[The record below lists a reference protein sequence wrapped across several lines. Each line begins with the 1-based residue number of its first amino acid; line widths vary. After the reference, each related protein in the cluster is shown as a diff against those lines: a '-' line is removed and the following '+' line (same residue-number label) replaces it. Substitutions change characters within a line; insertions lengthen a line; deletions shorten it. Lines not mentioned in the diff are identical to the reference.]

1 MTGLHDRDYFMD
13 GLEVR
18 EGQGGAPPRLVG
30 YAAVFGQETVI
41 RMSPSEAWREM
52 IAPTAFDEAI
62 GRDDVIAAVNHDH
75 NKLLG
80 RTASGTL
87 KLTVDARGLR
97 YDIALPNTQL
107 GQETLEQVRRGDLR
121 GSSFKFS
128 VPEDGVRVVPGSA
141 RHASGLPL
149 VMLENVRLFDVGP
162 VVFPAYAGTS
172 VSARSVPAAVA
183 AYREAQARADA
194 VALRDLAR
202 IRIAI
207 ERAKAWA

>member
-1 MTGLHDRDYFMD
+1 MTGLHDRDYFTE
-13 GLEVR
+13 GVEVR
-18 EGQGGAPPRLVG
+18 EGRSGEPTRLVG
-30 YAAVFGQETVI
+30 YAAVFNQETVI

-52 IAPTAFDEAI
+52 VAPTAFDEAM

-75 NKLLG
+75 HKLLG

-87 KLTVDARGLR
+87 TLSVDARGLR

-107 GQETLEQVRRGDLR
+107 GQDTLEQVRRGDLR

-128 VPEDGVRVVPGSA
+128 VPEDGIRVVPGSS

-149 VMLENVRLFDVGP
+149 VMLERVKLFDVGP
-162 VVFPAYAGTS
+162 VVFPAYVGTT

-183 AYREAQARADA
+183 AYRETLVREQA
-194 VALRDLAR
+194 VALRNVVRL
-202 IRIAI
+202 RIAI
-207 ERAKAWA
+207 AKAWAA